1 MGYREEIVAC
11 KGGEA
16 LKNHKHLAREILS
29 PSAPGRLKGHFCS
42 AEDTSNNDTVDSTTR
57 INCEETPGD

>member
-1 MGYREEIVAC
+1 MEYREEIVGC
-11 KGGEA
+11 EGGEA
-16 LKNHKHLAREILS
+16 LKNHKHL
-29 PSAPGRLKGHFCS
+29 APGRLKGHFCS